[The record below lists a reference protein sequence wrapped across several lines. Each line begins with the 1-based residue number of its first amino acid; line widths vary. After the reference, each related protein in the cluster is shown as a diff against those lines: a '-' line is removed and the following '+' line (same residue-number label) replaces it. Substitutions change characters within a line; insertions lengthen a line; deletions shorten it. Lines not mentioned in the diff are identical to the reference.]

1 MTCYQS
7 QYLTIEFNAEQKYQT
22 NTWHP
27 ATATLNEEQFKLE
40 VGEQTKAALTNKPS
54 AFLTDARAFLFPI
67 HPQLQDWVNNVI
79 FADMRKAGVEKLAIL
94 ISSDLIAQLGIEQL
108 VDDDPV
114 KGFVT
119 QYFDDPQTAV
129 EWFNS

>member
-7 QYLTIEFNAEQKYQT
+7 QYLTIEFSPEQKYQL
-22 NTWHP
+22 NTWHSP
-27 ATATLNEEQFKLE
+27 TATLTDEQFKQE
-40 VGEQTKAALTNKPS
+40 VSEQTKAALANQPS

-79 FADMRKAGVEKLAIL
+79 FADMRKAGVKKLAIL
-94 ISSDLIAQLGIEQL
+94 VSSDLIAQLGIEQL

-119 QYFDDPQTAV
+119 QYFDDPQTAIS
-129 EWFNS
+129 WFKG